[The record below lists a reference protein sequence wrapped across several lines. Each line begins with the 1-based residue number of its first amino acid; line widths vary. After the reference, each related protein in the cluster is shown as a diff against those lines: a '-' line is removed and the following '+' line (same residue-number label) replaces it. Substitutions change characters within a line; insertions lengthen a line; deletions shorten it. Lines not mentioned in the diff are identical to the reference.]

1 MTNFEQAGL
10 GKSPFRLLGINDL
23 GRASGTCSYCGHPI
37 RYEYRILSADGRK
50 STIGSECIRSDW
62 QPWAREAISSLA
74 TMKRAAKRRRLW
86 DRAAATCQIVE
97 ECGQRYAMLPH
108 PNEYFASQGR
118 TYRDY
123 LLYILGRPNR
133 YAETTIK
140 SFISMIEK
148 ELTEVRQ

>member
-1 MTNFEQAGL
+1 MTSFEKAGL
-10 GKSPFRLLGINDL
+10 GRSPFRLIDVVDR
-23 GRASGTCSYCGHPI
+23 GRTDGTCSYCGHEI
-37 RYEYRILSADGRK
+37 RYEFRIISADGHK

-86 DRAAATCQIVE
+86 DRAAVACQIVE
-97 ECGQRYAMLPH
+97 ECGQRYAMQPH

>member
-10 GKSPFRLLGINDL
+10 GKSPFHLLGINDL

-74 TMKRAAKRRRLW
+74 TMKRAAKRRRLR
-86 DRAAATCQIVE
+86 DRAAVACQIVE
-97 ECGQRYAMLPH
+97 KYGQRYATQPH

-123 LLYILGRPNR
+123 LLYILGRPNF
-133 YAETTIK
+133 YADTTI
-140 SFISMIEK
+140 SALVAMIER
-148 ELTEVRQ
+148 ETIEVRQ